1 MDKINESM
9 NMRFSEQKDLYLDL
23 ACFNPRR
30 LPGLKKDGIPKIAL
44 DKVCSLIGDI
54 DKAKLKEE
62 LISLVDVL
70 PQINTKISERYEV
83 QLESDKSE
91 DSDIEEFEDEERS
104 TCKPGEEVKICVYLS
119 IYIKRLRR
127 VCLNALNSKT
137 TKRIFMR
144 FSPMDGVIREEG
156 LGV

>member
-30 LPGLKKDGIPKIAL
+30 FPGIPKIAL

-83 QLESDKSE
+83 QLELDKSE

-119 IYIKRLRR
+119 IYIKRLSERAK
-127 VCLNALNSKT
+127 LKNY
-137 TKRIFMR
+137 
-144 FSPMDGVIREEG
+144 
-156 LGV
+156 